1 MNIQIKHIVIFI
13 ILLVVLYYLYKNNE
27 YEYFGNLFQYSAL
40 GPNDTVETGIS
51 ENFYPNYYPYH
62 YYYKPY
68 YYRLYPYPIRPRFHY
83 RKRYGY
89 YLF

>member
-1 MNIQIKHIVIFI
+1 MNNQYKNILIFI
-13 ILLVVLYYLYKNNE
+13 ILIIILYYLYKNNE
-27 YEYFGNLFQYSAL
+27 EHYGELLQYSAK
-40 GPNDTVETGIS
+40 GPNDTVLTGIS
-51 ENFYPNYYPYH
+51 ENYYPSYYPYY